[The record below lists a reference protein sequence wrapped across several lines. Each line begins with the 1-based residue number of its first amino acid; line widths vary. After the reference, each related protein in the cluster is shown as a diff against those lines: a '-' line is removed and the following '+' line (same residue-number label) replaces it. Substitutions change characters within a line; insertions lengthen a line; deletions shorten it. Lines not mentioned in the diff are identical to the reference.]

1 MKYNVEHGLDWSLPE
16 NVIEHVKMD
25 STERCQSNVTI
36 QIPFIQTI
44 LQYYVGALYIGGFI
58 LKGILYFYINYIFKR
73 KQYVYSRRD
82 AIMDRYVY
90 FDSSRRDCFSS
101 FRYSMC
107 SRVSNIELIVV
118 MTRCS
123 STNLKI
129 MQTVR
134 CNCHLH
140 TDLARRC
147 LRVH

>member
-1 MKYNVEHGLDWSLPE
+1 MVLIGPCLKTSL
-16 NVIEHVKMD
+16 NIVKMD

-44 LQYYVGALYIGGFI
+44 LQYYVWCIAVYIGVVI
-58 LKGILYFYINYIFKR
+58 LKGILYFYINYIFLR
-73 KQYVYSRRD
+73 KQYVYSRWD
-82 AIMDRYVY
+82 TIMDRYFY
-90 FDSSRRDCFSS
+90 FDSYRRDCFSS